1 MNRLLALL
9 LPLVLVLAA
18 CGEKSEPSPG
28 ADGELEKLTVA
39 LDYFPN
45 ADHAP
50 IYAAL
55 ASGEFERAGLDVQI
69 VAPSDPAAPLRLLE
83 AKRADLALT
92 YAPELLLAR
101 DKGTNLVGVGAL
113 VQKPLTT
120 LMAIEGSG
128 VKSAAD
134 LKGKTVGTAGIPYQS
149 AYLKTILKA
158 ANVPASSVKEV
169 NVGFNLVP
177 AMLSKKVDATLGAF
191 WNYEGVDLQQRGK
204 KPTILRMERLGVP
217 DYDELVFAARR
228 TSLHHAEASRIRRFM
243 QALARGA
250 IQVRDDP
257 NTAVDALLKA
267 NDDLSE
273 KLQTA
278 AVSATTPAFFPA
290 DEKRPF
296 GFQDLGEWLDYGHWM
311 RENGLVEGDPHADDA
326 VTNEFLPGQGL
337 EANTAEPQ
345 TRGG

>member
-9 LPLVLVLAA
+9 PLILVLAA
-18 CGEKSEPSPG
+18 CGEKREPTADSPG
-28 ADGELEKLTVA
+28 SLEKLTVV

-55 ASGEFERAGLDVQI
+55 ASGEFERAGLDVEI
-69 VAPSDPAAPLRLLE
+69 VAPSDPSAPLRLLE

-92 YAPELLLAR
+92 YPPELLLAR

-128 VKSAAD
+128 VKSVAD
-134 LKGKTVGTAGIPYQS
+134 LRGKTVGTAGIPYQS
-149 AYLKTILKA
+149 AYLKTILER
-158 ANVPASSVKEV
+158 ANVPDGSVKEV

-217 DYDELVFAARR
+217 TYPELVFAVRR

-250 IQVRDDP
+250 AQTREDP
-257 NTAVDALLKA
+257 SAAVDALLKA

-273 KLQTA
+273 QLQTA
-278 AVSATTPAFFPA
+278 AVDATVPVFFPT
-290 DEKRPF
+290 DEKRPY
-296 GFQDLGEWLDYGHWM
+296 GFQDLGQWLDYGHWM
-311 RENGLVEGDPHADDA
+311 RRNGLLQGDPHADDA

-345 TRGG
+345 TGG

>member
-1 MNRLLALL
+1 MKKLLVLPLPLLLLLAG
-9 LPLVLVLAA
+9 
-18 CGEKSEPSPG
+18 CGEKAEPKPG
-28 ADGELEKLTVA
+28 GGKLEKLTVV

-50 IYAAL
+50 IYAAQ
-55 ASGEFERAGLDVQI
+55 ASGEFARAGLDVEL
-69 VAPSDPAAPLRLLE
+69 VAPSDPSAPLRLLE
-83 AKRADLALT
+83 AGRADLALT
-92 YAPELLLAR
+92 YEPELILAR

-128 VKSAAD
+128 VKSVAD
-134 LKGKTVGTAGIPYQS
+134 LRGKTVGTAGIPYQS
-149 AYLKTILKA
+149 AYLKTILAK

-177 AMLSKKVDATLGAF
+177 AMLSKKVDATLGAY

-217 DYDELVFAARR
+217 TYNELVFAVKR
-228 TSLHHAEASRIRRFM
+228 TSLHHDEASRIRRFM
-243 QALARGA
+243 VALSRGA
-250 IQVRDDP
+250 AQVRDDP
-257 NTAVDALLKA
+257 ATAVDALLKA

-278 AVSATTPAFFPA
+278 AVAATTPAFFPE
-290 DEKRPF
+290 DTKRPY
-296 GFQDLGEWLDYGHWM
+296 GLQDLADWHDYGVWM
-311 RENGLVEGDPHADDA
+311 RKNGLVEKDPHADDA

-345 TRGG
+345 TGGQ